1 MTFHHLN
8 SVLFAA
14 SVAALVSY
22 VALIVAAVLVEE
34 WNR

>member
-1 MTFHHLN
+1 MTVFHLN

-34 WNR
+34 WRQ